1 MIFWFLPSFLLIY
14 PQLNIYLS
22 LFVVWFPTPLSPS
35 SIIQFPSP
43 HDDWSVQNYPNNPIV
58 TGCMLCIVVPNT
70 AYTFLAF
77 HSCHVFSPHVI
88 SIQPLDLTPHSSYQL
103 LSNVMYI
110 VILFWLA
117 TFWLIV
123 VYNIIALTYVHQH
136 YGTHFFEHSARNDD
150 HEPPFTWHQR
160 HKTIANNK
168 ERSYDDKHAMGVLLV
183 WVYYYC
189 LTLFVSTIVVL

>member
-1 MIFWFLPSFLLIY
+1 MVPSFFSFDLSSAQY
-14 PQLNIYLS
+14 IYLS
-22 LFVVWFPTPLSPS
+22 LFVVWFPTPLSPN

-58 TGCMLCIVVPNT
+58 TGCILFVLLFPILRIPFWHFILVMCLFPTCHFNT
-70 AYTFLAF
+70 
-77 HSCHVFSPHVI
+77 P
-88 SIQPLDLTPHSSYQL
+88 PDLTPHSSYQL

-150 HEPPFTWHQR
+150 PEPLSRDTSG
-160 HKTIANNK
+160 IN
-168 ERSYDDKHAMGVLLV
+168 
-183 WVYYYC
+183 
-189 LTLFVSTIVVL
+189 

>member
-1 MIFWFLPSFLLIY
+1 LVPSFFSFDLSSAQY
-14 PQLNIYLS
+14 IYLS

-70 AYTFLAF
+70 AYTILSF

-88 SIQPLDLTPHSSYQL
+88 STPPDLTPHSSYQL
-103 LSNVMYI
+103 LSNVIYI

-136 YGTHFFEHSARNDD
+136 YGTHFSSNTPLGTMTTSPLHVTPA
-150 HEPPFTWHQR
+150 
-160 HKTIANNK
+160 A
-168 ERSYDDKHAMGVLLV
+168 
-183 WVYYYC
+183 
-189 LTLFVSTIVVL
+189 

>member
-1 MIFWFLPSFLLIY
+1 MVPSFF
-14 PQLNIYLS
+14 S
-22 LFVVWFPTPLSPS
+22 FDPS
-35 SIIQFPSP
+35 SAQYISEFVCCLIPHSIISQLYNTISFSSRWLISP
-43 HDDWSVQNYPNNPIV
+43 KLSKQSYSY
-58 TGCMLCIVVPNT
+58 GMVVPM
-70 AYTFLAF
+70 AF
-77 HSCHVFSPHVI
+77 HCCHVFSPHVI
-88 SIQPLDLTPHSSYQL
+88 STPPDLTPHSSYQL

>member
-14 PQLNIYLS
+14 SQLNIYLS

-43 HDDWSVQNYPNNPIV
+43 HNDWSVQNYPNNPIV
-58 TGCMLCIVVPNT
+58 MGCILLCIVVPNT
-70 AYTFLAF
+70 AYTILSF

-88 SIQPLDLTPHSSYQL
+88 STPPDLTPHSSYQL
-103 LSNVMYI
+103 LSNVIYI

-123 VYNIIALTYVHQH
+123 VYFNMYNIICLDVHAPTLW
-136 YGTHFFEHSARNDD
+136 Y
-150 HEPPFTWHQR
+150 P
-160 HKTIANNK
+160 
-168 ERSYDDKHAMGVLLV
+168 LLR
-183 WVYYYC
+183 
-189 LTLFVSTIVVL
+189 TLH